1 MFNLSKK
8 VLIGT
13 EILVLE
19 KGLCFAPTPTKI
31 HETDLRADVNEIARK
46 MRCKWFS
53 VTSLLKTLIKHL
65 HSVLRRIGTHL
76 RDTLL

>member
-8 VLIGT
+8 VLTGT
-13 EILVLE
+13 EIRVLE
-19 KGLCFAPTPTKI
+19 EGLGFTPTPTKI
-31 HETDLRADVNEIARK
+31 HETDLRTNVNEIARK

-53 VTSLLKTLIKHL
+53 VTNLLKTLMKRL
-65 HSVLRRIGTHL
+65 HSVLRRIGTHQ